1 MATGTKRKAECV
13 VPWLDG
19 VDLEACAH
27 KKLKSLAK
35 RAGIAANQSG
45 AQLVAALRQHAADPS
60 KSGARSVA
68 KQEAEAAKQ
77 AAAAAFA
84 ALEVQLPEA
93 EAVEVDWAA
102 ERGQP
107 IRFLTAQAEP
117 LTMRVGEHSLVA
129 SLSVSNKMTG
139 FKVDLLPLD
148 DEASEPCAELRYK
161 APRRRPGV
169 GNAFGKP
176 PSESWTLCALRPGS
190 AGLVVGRTHL
200 GRTSRRRYWHVRVE
214 AA

>member
-45 AQLVAALRQHAADPS
+45 AQLVAALRQHATDPS

-77 AAAAAFA
+77 AAAEAFA
-84 ALEVQLPEA
+84 ALEVSCRRPRRSR
-93 EAVEVDWAA
+93 W
-102 ERGQP
+102 
-107 IRFLTAQAEP
+107 
-117 LTMRVGEHSLVA
+117 
-129 SLSVSNKMTG
+129 TG
-139 FKVDLLPLD
+139 RSS
-148 DEASEPCAELRYK
+148 EASRFASSTR
-161 APRRRPGV
+161 
-169 GNAFGKP
+169 KP
-176 PSESWTLCALRPGS
+176 SP
-190 AGLVVGRTHL
+190 
-200 GRTSRRRYWHVRVE
+200 
-214 AA
+214 

>member
-93 EAVEVDWAA
+93 EAVEVDWAV

-107 IRFLTAQAEP
+107 VRFLPAQAEP

-176 PSESWTLCALRPGS
+176 PSESWTLRALRPGS